1 MDYFDRL
8 GTIGGIHIYFKSK
21 KDVFYSSLLWGGIA
35 LAFFTIVYPSVF
47 NLSISN
53 LIGFILGLIII
64 GWLILIWFGTGY
76 RVENNTLNIQGGPF
90 KQTVDIQKIKKITKE
105 KSVVTSAALAIDRL
119 LIHYGNYK
127 YASISPKDEYE
138 FIKVLLSKNPQ
149 IQIDEALTTLYKI

>member
-1 MDYFDRL
+1 MDFFDRL
-8 GTIGGIHIYFKSK
+8 GTIGWIHIYFKSK
-21 KDVFYSSLLWGGIA
+21 KDVFYSSFLLGGIS
-35 LAFFTIVYPSVF
+35 LAFFTIFYPSVF

-105 KSVVTSAALAIDRL
+105 KTVVT
-119 LIHYGNYK
+119 
-127 YASISPKDEYE
+127 
-138 FIKVLLSKNPQ
+138 
-149 IQIDEALTTLYKI
+149 